1 MDVSIILITYNSQ
14 DTISEC
20 LNHINLSISDSKLN
34 CELIIVDALSKDNT
48 LALIKSNSLYKK
60 LISTDKLNRSSSFN
74 MGVDQANGK
83 YICRVDSRSLI
94 PKNYIKDCFYFL
106 EENKEYFNV
115 GGKMFPKNPN
125 KFIEVLYTNIISFG
139 NADFRISKID
149 KDVDSVYLG
158 FFNKKI
164 FLDLGGYDEK
174 IGFINEETDLNYIAI
189 KKGFLIRLL
198 SNLNVVYL
206 TRNKIIDYHLT
217 MQRYGA
223 ARCGFFLKH
232 KKLSNRIILFIIFYL
247 SSFINICLFFY
258 YIKNTYLSLF
268 ILQFFILFVFFFKY
282 SKKSRLNNF
291 KRCIVF
297 FQIVTG
303 HIYWLKGFLGRL
315 LYKNKKYN

>member
-20 LNHINLSISDSKLN
+20 LNNINLSILDSKLD

-48 LALIKSNSLYKK
+48 LALIKSKSLYQK
-60 LISTDKLNRSSSFN
+60 LISTDNLNRSTSFN
-74 MGVDQANGK
+74 IGVNQANGK
-83 YICRVDSRSLI
+83 YICRVDSRSII

-106 EENKEYFNV
+106 EENKKYFNV
-115 GGKMFPKNPN
+115 GGKMLPKNPN

-139 NADFRISKID
+139 NADFRISNID

-174 IGFINEETDLNYIAI
+174 FGFINEETDLNYTAV

-198 SNLNVVYL
+198 SKLNVVYL
-206 TRNKIIDYHLT
+206 TRNKIRDYHLT
-217 MQRYGA
+217 MKRYGA

-232 KKLSNRIILFIIFYL
+232 KKLSNRITLFIIFYIF
-247 SSFINICLFFY
+247 SFMNICLFSY
-258 YIKNTYLSLF
+258 YIKKIYLSFF
-268 ILQFFILFVFFFKY
+268 ILQFFILYVFFFKY
-282 SKKSRLNNF
+282 SKKTRLNNF
-291 KRCIVF
+291 KKFIVF

-315 LYKNKKYN
+315 FYKNKKYN